1 MTLPAN
7 LKKPDAIFFDW
18 DGTLV
23 DSYNFLNDAHSHVL
37 QSLGFEPFK
46 GDEFK
51 LYFGKPREILYRQIY
66 KEHFEEAKIRFEK
79 YVFENN
85 HKIKFLEGADT
96 LLKAAHEK
104 KYPMGIV
111 SNKKGS
117 FILREIEN
125 FGWNSYFLSV
135 VGAGEAEEDKPSS
148 APLKMAAERANVDLN
163 NLHVWYVG
171 DTETDLKCAKDAGCP
186 AIFVDG
192 HDNAEKWIKEHQPA
206 LVIKNCTA
214 LQEILV
220 AL

>member
-1 MTLPAN
+1 MNLPKN
-7 LKKPDAIFFDW
+7 LSKPDAIFFDW

-23 DSYNFLNDAHSHVL
+23 DSYSFLNDAHSHVL
-37 QSLGFEPFK
+37 TSFGFEPFK
-46 GDEFK
+46 DDEFK

-66 KEHFEEAKIRFEK
+66 KDHFEEAKIRFEK

-85 HKIKFLEGADT
+85 HKIQFLEGADN
-96 LLKAAHEK
+96 LLEALHQKQ
-104 KYPMGIV
+104 YLMGVV

-125 FGWNSYFLSV
+125 FGWQKYFTSI
-135 VGAGEAEEDKPSS
+135 VGAGEASEDKPSS
-148 APLKMAAERANVDLN
+148 APLKMATERADIDLKTH
-163 NLHVWYVG
+163 HVWYVG
-171 DTETDLKCAKDAGCP
+171 DTETDLKCAKEAGCP
-186 AIFVDG
+186 AIFMDG

-206 LVIKNCTA
+206 LVIKECRE